1 MQDPSVF
8 AWRTFKKR
16 ELIMSSIACCP
27 APPDTR
33 SIPHTSRLRA
43 VFHKIALAITV
54 RAERRALMSLDEAA
68 LKDMGFNSGQAHR
81 EYGRSF
87 WDIPVD
93 RLRH

>member
-1 MQDPSVF
+1 
-8 AWRTFKKR
+8 
-16 ELIMSSIACCP
+16 MSSIAYCP
-27 APPDTR
+27 APPSSR
-33 SIPHTSRLRA
+33 SLSMGERLRA
-43 VFHKIALAITV
+43 FLHKLAVAITV
-54 RAERRALMSLDEAA
+54 RAERRALMTLDGAA